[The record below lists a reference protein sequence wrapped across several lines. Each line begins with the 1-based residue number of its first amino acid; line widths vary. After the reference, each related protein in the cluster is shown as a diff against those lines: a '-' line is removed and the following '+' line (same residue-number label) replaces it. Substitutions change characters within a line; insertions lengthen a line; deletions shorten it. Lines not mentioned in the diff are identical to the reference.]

1 VTGPFVIEPLV
12 GPADLDGVQAV
23 DEASFPS
30 PWTREMYEA
39 ELGNVRTSFILVG
52 RSAEAAV
59 AGYCS
64 YRLVADELQIN
75 NVAVGPAHRGQG
87 LGRALVH
94 AAAAHGRRA
103 GARIALLEVRGS
115 NANAQRLYLRLGF
128 RQVGRRPR
136 YYEHPEEDA
145 LIFAA
150 DVRDLGQDPA
160 A

>member
-1 VTGPFVIEPLV
+1 MSGPFLIEPLK

-23 DEASFPS
+23 DRESFPS

-39 ELGNVRTSFILVG
+39 ELLNSGTSFILVG
-52 RSAEAAV
+52 RVAGTAV

-75 NVAVGPAHRGQG
+75 NVAVLPARRGQG
-87 LGRALVH
+87 LGRALVQ
-94 AAAAHGRRA
+94 AAAAHGLRA
-103 GARIALLEVRGS
+103 GARVALLEVRRS
-115 NANAQRLYLRLGF
+115 NARAQRLYLRLGF
-128 RQVGRRPR
+128 RHAGQRPR

-145 LIFAA
+145 LILAA
-150 DVRDLGQDPA
+150 DVRDLGPDPA

>member
-1 VTGPFVIEPLV
+1 MSVPFLIEPLQ
-12 GPADLDGVQAV
+12 GPADLAGIQAV
-23 DEASFPS
+23 DQESFPS

-39 ELGNVRTSFILVG
+39 ELLNTGTSFILVG
-52 RSAEAAV
+52 RVGGTGV

-75 NVAVGPAHRGQG
+75 NVAVGTAHRRQG
-87 LGRALVH
+87 LGRALVQ
-94 AAAAHGRRA
+94 AAARHGRRA
-103 GARIALLEVRGS
+103 GARVALLEVRRS
-115 NANAQRLYLRLGF
+115 NTQAQRLYLRLGF
-128 RQVGRRPR
+128 RQAGHRPR

-150 DVRDLGQDPA
+150 DVRNLGQDPA